1 MSPIPTPPAGWRE
14 AADRAVA
21 RGRRVDRFLPFLDS
35 RLSHAG
41 YVYGTAV
48 GWIWGSLWSTGRVE
62 KRAGLWVFRG
72 MPRWAFRRGGV
83 CVGGCY
89 LTGDDVVTDR
99 VLAHEAVHAQQW
111 RRYGFLMPFLYL
123 IAGRDP
129 LRNRFEIEA
138 GLEDGNYVPR
148 ARQSTPRRS
157 LNGVAGGL
165 SGHADRSRASSRRH
179 LLGCRFALQPSS
191 VPKKSTR
198 AAPVTDTW
206 SRNSLGI

>member
-1 MSPIPTPPAGWRE
+1 MSPIPTPPAGWRD

-35 RLSHAG
+35 RFSRAG

-83 CVGGCY
+83 CVGGCF
-89 LTGDDVVTDR
+89 LTGDDAVSDR
-99 VLAHEAVHAQQW
+99 VLAPRSRARAAVAAATASSC
-111 RRYGFLMPFLYL
+111 RCCTCSP
-123 IAGRDP
+123 GRDP

-148 ARQSTPRRS
+148 AQ
-157 LNGVAGGL
+157 L
-165 SGHADRSRASSRRH
+165 SAEGRDTSSARDLSSATDRARTVMRAAPSSGAPVSARSRARSARACGSRRQRRRC
-179 LLGCRFALQPSS
+179 GP
-191 VPKKSTR
+191 
-198 AAPVTDTW
+198 
-206 SRNSLGI
+206 